1 MKEAA
6 AAERPAT
13 ILVVDDAP
21 ESIEPIVRVLRQG
34 EYATRIANN
43 GLKALALAVADPAP
57 DLILLDVM
65 MPEMDGYETCGRLL
79 ADPLTRDVPIIFIT
93 AQNSPEDE
101 TRGLEAGAVDYI
113 TKPVNPAVVKARV
126 RAHLTLKLQA
136 DQLRAM
142 AFLDGLTGLANRRRF
157 NEALDSEWR
166 FARRTG
172 APLSLILTDI
182 DHFKPF
188 NDTYGHQA
196 GDACLQA
203 VAQVLMRSVTRSHD
217 LSARYGGEEFVCL
230 LPGTGLAGAQA
241 KAESLRLGVQKL
253 QIPHH
258 ASDVAPVVTVS
269 LGVAT
274 VSPRE
279 GIDSAALVG
288 LADAQLYEAKR
299 KGRNRVCAME
309 ISSV

>member
-1 MKEAA
+1 MSDTRPRILAIDDTPANLMTLGAALASDYDLQVATSGEAGLELAA
-6 AAERPAT
+6 ARP
-13 ILVVDDAP
+13 
-21 ESIEPIVRVLRQG
+21 
-34 EYATRIANN
+34 
-43 GLKALALAVADPAP
+43 P

-203 VAQVLMRSVTRSHD
+203 VAQVLMRSLTRSHD

>member
-1 MKEAA
+1 MSDTRPRILAIDDTPANLMTLGAALASDYDLQVATSGEAGLELAA
-6 AAERPAT
+6 ARP
-13 ILVVDDAP
+13 
-21 ESIEPIVRVLRQG
+21 
-34 EYATRIANN
+34 
-43 GLKALALAVADPAP
+43 P